1 MILTGV
7 RDDIGLGTPGQ
18 IAKDDEVTVER
29 VIGLLPKLRS
39 RLTRETDSNASWGD
53 VVVNH
58 FGEMAPQVRAIYGQ
72 VRLHQV
78 LPEALVDIKRGL
90 GTGDYQLNK
99 MGPGNEDPDLLNG
112 WYHDP
117 HLTVWLNHDAR
128 GHMRTDLRRYA
139 YAAAFAD
146 AFGWSQKGHGE
157 FSLQGL
163 RPNHVNW
170 ETGKFS
176 DRFRVQLRDRPA
188 TTVTSHISKDG
199 HYFIYYDPK
208 QCRSLTVRGASR
220 LQTLPDNY
228 FFQGNRTQQFHQVGN
243 AVSPLLAKKIGGIAI
258 ALLRG
263 ADAGTAEPAQH
274 ELWEHKGRHKSTE

>member
-1 MILTGV
+1 MTRADPDAAIHMPASGGGYRIHSLASPASYSVRDEPRKLDVHHFVIKAEEHGIPQARHRVILTGV

-78 LPEALVDIKRGL
+78 LPEASVDIKRGL

-146 AFGWSQKGHGE
+146 AFGWSQKGHGG

-170 ETGKFS
+170 ETGS
-176 DRFRVQLRDRPA
+176 FRIVFGCSCATGPRRP
-188 TTVTSHISKDG
+188 
-199 HYFIYYDPK
+199 
-208 QCRSLTVRGASR
+208 
-220 LQTLPDNY
+220 
-228 FFQGNRTQQFHQVGN
+228 
-243 AVSPLLAKKIGGIAI
+243 
-258 ALLRG
+258 
-263 ADAGTAEPAQH
+263 
-274 ELWEHKGRHKSTE
+274 